1 MIFLTMRLITF
12 AVILLFT
19 IQTNAQDHSVI
30 LSNPDDRDLKIE
42 DKYNEVVP
50 KLLKAYAVPSAAIGI
65 IHNGNVIY
73 QKVFGQKS
81 AQNSKAASLDTLF
94 NVGSISKTATAWGV
108 MKLDEKRLIELSN
121 PVESYLTKWQL
132 PLSNFNHNKV
142 TTQALLNHTAGLS
155 MWGVPEFQPS
165 EKVPSIVELL
175 ESKTDEEYDVK
186 ISHAPNSK
194 WQYSG
199 GGYAILQL
207 LIEEVSKQKF
217 SKYMK
222 EQVFNPLQMNNSTFS
237 WDENTIS
244 SSATPHD
251 AAGIPFEG
259 LRFSATSAAGLQ
271 TSLPDM
277 LKLAL
282 GSMGM
287 SENDNVKLPLSQHS
301 IKLMQT
307 PSKLAEHYGLGY
319 ELFEIGSTKIS
330 GHSGQNEGWMSQMIT
345 SSDNKA
351 GLVILTNGT
360 NGIRIIQELE
370 CIWAALA
377 LNDECDPTI
386 QLPIKTTES
395 ELHKFSGKFIDENGN
410 QVQLNVHHENLFW
423 ETDYGYE
430 FALRANKA
438 NEFYFV
444 AGENRLL
451 FEVENKTTV
460 NKFVKLR
467 DGKKSYF
474 RRVSH

>member
-1 MIFLTMRLITF
+1 MIFLTIRLITF

-19 IQTNAQDHSVI
+19 IPTNAQDHSVL
-30 LSNPDDRDLKIE
+30 LSNPDDSDLSIE
-42 DKYNEVVP
+42 KKYNEVVP

-65 IHNGNVIY
+65 IHNGKVVY

-81 AQNSKAASLDTLF
+81 TNSSKAASLDTLF
-94 NVGSISKTATAWGV
+94 NVGSISKTATAWGI

-132 PLSNFNHNKV
+132 PSSNFNHNKI
-142 TTQALLNHTAGLS
+142 TPRALLNHTAGLS

-165 EKVPSIVELL
+165 EKVPSIVEML
-175 ESKTDEEYDVK
+175 ESKTDGEYDVK

-207 LIEEVSKQKF
+207 LIEEVSKQNF
-217 SKYMK
+217 SIFMK
-222 EQVFNPLQMNNSTFS
+222 EQVFNPLQMNNSSFS
-237 WDENTIS
+237 WDENTILL
-244 SSATPHD
+244 SATPHD
-251 AAGIPFEG
+251 AAGLPFDG

-271 TSLPDM
+271 ASLPDM

-282 GSMGM
+282 GSMGI
-287 SENDNVKLPLSQHS
+287 SENDKLPLSKSS
-301 IKLMQT
+301 IKQMQT

-319 ELFEIGSTKIS
+319 ELFEIGSTKMS

-345 SSDNKA
+345 SSENKA

-370 CIWAALA
+370 CIWTSLA
-377 LNDECDPTI
+377 FNDECDPTI
-386 QLPIKTTES
+386 QFPIKTTES
-395 ELHKFSGKFIDENGN
+395 ELQKFSGKFIDENGN
-410 QVQLNVHHENLFW
+410 HVQLNVHHENLFW

-451 FEVENKTTV
+451 FEIENNTTV

-467 DGKKSYF
+467 DGKKSSF
-474 RRVSH
+474 IRVIH